1 MSDPIP
7 LPVPPRRVGQAT
19 VVEQS
24 RAVAEVQAAVLVA
37 QNRPRDEQAA
47 LAQMRESCKMRQLA
61 DRAFFRYSRGGSAIS
76 GPSVYLARELARI
89 WGNIS
94 HGVSELSRDD
104 EHGQS
109 ELQAVAWDLEKNT
122 RVATIFIVPH
132 KRDKKNGPERLVDMR
147 DIYEN
152 NANAGARRLRECIFG
167 VLPPWLVEEAKDLCM
182 KTITDGGGKPLPQRI
197 ADALGLYSEIGVTE
211 DDLTRKLGRS
221 SSRWSAHDVAQL
233 GVIYQSIHRGEV
245 ARDEEFPPP
254 TVTAEEI
261 IGSGQ
266 PKPSAPKAPDQ
277 RHMRPLY
284 GALKKLGLDTDEKRD
299 NKLAVLS
306 DLTTRPIQ
314 SSNDLTPG
322 EADQVTRMLKDI
334 AARPE
339 PELVIAEMVERGRE
353 IRTPKDTPE
362 GPP

>member
-132 KRDKKNGPERLVDMR
+132 
-147 DIYEN
+147 
-152 NANAGARRLRECIFG
+152 
-167 VLPPWLVEEAKDLCM
+167 
-182 KTITDGGGKPLPQRI
+182 
-197 ADALGLYSEIGVTE
+197 
-211 DDLTRKLGRS
+211 
-221 SSRWSAHDVAQL
+221 
-233 GVIYQSIHRGEV
+233 
-245 ARDEEFPPP
+245 
-254 TVTAEEI
+254 
-261 IGSGQ
+261 
-266 PKPSAPKAPDQ
+266 
-277 RHMRPLY
+277 
-284 GALKKLGLDTDEKRD
+284 
-299 NKLAVLS
+299 
-306 DLTTRPIQ
+306 
-314 SSNDLTPG
+314 
-322 EADQVTRMLKDI
+322 
-334 AARPE
+334 
-339 PELVIAEMVERGRE
+339 
-353 IRTPKDTPE
+353 
-362 GPP
+362 